1 MDRIAG
7 KPLPRETAEI
17 TAAFLLLCLRLG
29 SYPLAGLWRDWF
41 SLLCVYW
48 IFSAAASRT
57 RAWLPVTALF
67 MGGLLVLYG
76 WRQLPLSAAVLG
88 LSP

>member
-1 MDRIAG
+1 MDRIGG
-7 KPLPRETAEI
+7 KPLPREAAEI
-17 TAAFLLLCLRLG
+17 AAACLLLCLRLW

-48 IFSAAASRT
+48 IFCVAASRT

-67 MGGLLVLYG
+67 MGGLLLLYG

-88 LSP
+88 PSP

>member
-7 KPLPRETAEI
+7 KPLPREAAEI
-17 TAAFLLLCLRLG
+17 AVASLLLCGRIG
-29 SYPLAGLWRDWF
+29 FYSLAGVWKDWF
-41 SLLCVYW
+41 SLLCIYW
-48 IFSAAASRT
+48 IFCAAASRT

-67 MGGLLVLYG
+67 MAGLLVLYG
-76 WRQLPLSAAVLG
+76 WRQLPHSAAVLG